1 MYPAYYH
8 QWPDAWRRNPHVH
21 YASDVRREG
30 KYTTKLPFNQLN
42 YNGTEQAQHDPSTP
56 NPLRTPRHTR
66 QMLPVRPAL
75 RHLAP
80 PPVLPHRPVA
90 LPPQT
95 PAPPAYAYATPHTH
109 QRAPA
114 ASASQQV
121 VAPHPPPPS
130 ASNTH
135 SVPLAN
141 PPSAAPPAP
150 PVLGRMPIWS
160 RSRNRWEGDFA
171 YEAQA
176 PSVPAPS
183 SAPPAGAQTAVPP
196 AATQITRPPP
206 PIHQRP
212 AQSVHYQ
219 APSAAQPVQTA
230 QDAPATAQTS
240 SVSAHNPSYVAQA
253 PTLAADQ
260 QEPSFPAISVG
271 DSPPSSPVVPATQAS
286 ASQLPVVSQ
295 TTTCSG
301 APHTNAGVAAL
312 GDRTPSN
319 NGHLVLDDS
328 TSIKHSMGVCA
339 LPTLL
344 SPWETIRS
352 VDVTIPVSVNDLQK
366 ILRRAHNLES
376 ASFASILP
384 KTKRLRHG
392 DRITLPNL
400 ERLVIDNIQASIRG
414 VLKDL
419 DAEQLKYLRVTY
431 APGAACNLWSDEQDY
446 YMLLWD
452 AWGLMREN
460 PRVGRIRVL
469 SNNEWYQDN
478 RAAQFRKLLQEA
490 VGAEWDVRV
499 H

>member
-1 MYPAYYH
+1 MYPAYYS
-8 QWPDAWRRNPHVH
+8 QWPNAWRRNPHVH
-21 YASDVRREG
+21 YASDVRPEG
-30 KYTTKLPFNQLN
+30 KYTTKLPFDQLN
-42 YNGTEQAQHDPSTP
+42 YNGTEQAQHDPPTP
-56 NPLRTPRHTR
+56 NPLHTPRHTR

-80 PPVLPHRPVA
+80 PSVLPRRPVP
-90 LPPQT
+90 LPTAT
-95 PAPPAYAYATPHTH
+95 PAPSATPYVH
-109 QRAPA
+109 Q
-114 ASASQQV
+114 SASS
-121 VAPHPPPPS
+121 APQAAAPRPPPMS
-130 ASNTH
+130 ASNAR
-135 SVPLAN
+135 SAPFAN
-141 PPSAAPPAP
+141 PLPAAPR

-160 RSRNRWEGDFA
+160 RSKNRWEGDFA

-176 PSVPAPS
+176 PSVPTSS
-183 SAPPAGAQTAVPP
+183 SAPPTGAQTVDPP
-196 AATQITRPPP
+196 AAMQTTRPPP
-206 PIHQRP
+206 SAYQQPQPVPH
-212 AQSVHYQ
+212 Q
-219 APSAAQPVQTA
+219 APSSVLPVQVA
-230 QDAPATAQTS
+230 HSAPASAQTS

-253 PTLAADQ
+253 PTLAAEQ
-260 QEPSFPAISVG
+260 QEPSSPAANVG
-271 DSPPSSPVVPATQAS
+271 GSPPSSPVESATQGRP

-301 APHTNAGVAAL
+301 APHTNAGVVAP

-366 ILRRAHNLES
+366 ILRRAHNLEF

-384 KTKRLRHG
+384 KTRRLRHW

-414 VLKDL
+414 VLQDL
-419 DAEQLKYLRVTY
+419 DAEQLNYLRVAY

-452 AWGLMREN
+452 AWGLMRES
-460 PRVGRIRVL
+460 PRIGRIRVS
-469 SNNEWYQDN
+469 SNNEWYRDR

-490 VGAEWDVRV
+490 VGAQWDVRV

>member
-21 YASDVRREG
+21 YASDVRPEG

-42 YNGTEQAQHDPSTP
+42 YNGTEQAQHDPPTP
-56 NPLRTPRHTR
+56 DPLHTPRHTR

-80 PPVLPHRPVA
+80 PPVLLRRPVP

-95 PAPPAYAYATPHTH
+95 PAPPAYAYATPHVH
-109 QRAPA
+109 QRAPT
-114 ASASQQV
+114 ASAPQQA
-121 VAPHPPPPS
+121 APHPAQPL
-130 ASNTH
+130 ASNPH
-135 SVPLAN
+135 NVPLAN
-141 PPSAAPPAP
+141 PLPAAPPAR

-183 SAPPAGAQTAVPP
+183 FAPDVAQSTNPPA

-206 PIHQRP
+206 PTHQQP
-212 AQSVHYQ
+212 AQSVQYQ

-271 DSPPSSPVVPATQAS
+271 NSPPLSPVESATQAS

-295 TTTCSG
+295 TTTCSE
-301 APHTNAGVAAL
+301 APHTNAGVEAT
-312 GDRTPSN
+312 GDSTPSRD
-319 NGHLVLDDS
+319 GHLMLEGS
-328 TSIKHSMGVCA
+328 ASFNHTSGIYA

-344 SPWETIRS
+344 SPWDVIRS
-352 VDVTIPVSVNDLQK
+352 LEVTVPVSVNGLQK
-366 ILRRAHNLES
+366 ILRRAQNLES
-376 ASFASILP
+376 ARFSAILP
-384 KTKRLRHG
+384 KTRPLRHG
-392 DRITLPNL
+392 TRLQLPNL
-400 ERLVIDNIQASIRG
+400 HTLTIQNIQAHIRG
-414 VLKDL
+414 VLQDL
-419 DAEQLKYLRVTY
+419 DTTKLVSLHLAY
-431 APGAACNLWSDEQDY
+431 APGSAYYLWGDEQDY
-446 YMLLWD
+446 YSLLYRIRNI
-452 AWGLMREN
+452 AQ
-460 PRVGRIRVL
+460 VTSGRITVS
-469 SNNEWYQDN
+469 SNDDWYRDN
-478 RAAQFRKLLQEA
+478 RAGQLQA
-490 VGAEWDVRV
+490 LVRTAAGVGWRV
-499 H
+499 NIQ